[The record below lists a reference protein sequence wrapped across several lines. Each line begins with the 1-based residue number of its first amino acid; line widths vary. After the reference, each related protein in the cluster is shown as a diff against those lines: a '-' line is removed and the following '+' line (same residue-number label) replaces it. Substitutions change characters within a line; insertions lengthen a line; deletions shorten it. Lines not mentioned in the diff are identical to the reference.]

1 MNTKWFA
8 AALALLVVGP
18 VASAQAS
25 PTAKAPV
32 DVRVVNW
39 KGEILADRAVVAQ
52 TTSVPTSSKALCF
65 GGTPT
70 DGFRRLPGTTA
81 LGALQRA
88 TQGIRDLR
96 PLLLTNAFDFGL
108 GLCAVGKFAPAGEEW
123 WALKVNGALATT
135 GGDTTLLKAGDEVLW
150 YMDRSYSQP
159 MPEELRLIAPR
170 AVRKGASATVR
181 VLAYDATGKSRAAEG
196 VRVFVGANLAGT
208 TNASGRIRVRIDSTR
223 RLVARIAGSIPSN
236 REVVE
241 ALKPKRRQAR
251 R

>member
-1 MNTKWFA
+1 MKKEFFA
-8 AALALLVVGP
+8 ATLAALFM
-18 VASAQAS
+18 ASAAAQAS
-25 PTAKAPV
+25 PSAKAPV
-32 DVRVVNW
+32 DVRVVTW
-39 KGEILADRAVVAQ
+39 KGEILADGALVAQ

-108 GLCAVGKFAPAGEEW
+108 GVCAVGKFAPAGEEW
-123 WALKVNGALATT
+123 WALTVNGALATT

-159 MPEELRLIAPR
+159 MPDELRLIAPR
-170 AVRKGASATVR
+170 VVRKGASATVR
-181 VLAYDATGKSRAAEG
+181 VLAYDATGKSRPAEG
-196 VRVFVGANLAGT
+196 VRVFVGADIAGT
-208 TNASGRIRVRIDSTR
+208 TDTSGRIRVRIDSTR

-241 ALKPKRRQAR
+241 ALAPKRRQAR